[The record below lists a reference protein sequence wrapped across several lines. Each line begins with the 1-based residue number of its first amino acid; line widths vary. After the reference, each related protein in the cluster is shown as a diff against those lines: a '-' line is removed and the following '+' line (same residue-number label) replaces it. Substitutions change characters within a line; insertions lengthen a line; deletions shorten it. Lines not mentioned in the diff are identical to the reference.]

1 MEEAEVGLKLLQAE
15 EWDLFF
21 ITFSWLDT
29 IQHLFWRYMDESDPA
44 YPGPNP
50 HQDVIRE
57 TYRLLDRIVGDFV
70 ADSPEAVTIVLSDH
84 GHGMRPPRTVNV
96 NEFLRRDGYLVSKG
110 HTLSPI
116 PYLIETMKHRFLD
129 LVHRFDL
136 EPYLLRLTKTAMLSS
151 VSKSVYMSSASI
163 DLERSKAYLS
173 SFAGPKSYTH
183 GGLEINREALGA
195 NDYESF
201 RAELIH
207 ALSNLHHPDTGED
220 LMEWVCAREDL
231 YSGSFA
237 STCYPD
243 VVSHLFII
251 TLCLNI
257 LHVANHYTVLEKV
270 WYAFAKH
277 SLAGA

>member
-1 MEEAEVGLKLLQAE
+1 
-15 EWDLFF
+15 
-21 ITFSWLDT
+21 
-29 IQHLFWRYMDESDPA
+29 
-44 YPGPNP
+44 
-50 HQDVIRE
+50 
-57 TYRLLDRIVGDFV
+57 
-70 ADSPEAVTIVLSDH
+70 
-84 GHGMRPPRTVNV
+84 
-96 NEFLRRDGYLVSKG
+96 
-110 HTLSPI
+110 
-116 PYLIETMKHRFLD
+116 
-129 LVHRFDL
+129 
-136 EPYLLRLTKTAMLSS
+136 MLSS

-243 VVSHLFII
+243 VVFELAEGYGTYWGIHNGLIGDSHEHKLSSGGHRRDAVFLIKGLEEVSPNADMQLMDVSHLISRS
-251 TLCLNI
+251 LG
-257 LHVANHYTVLEKV
+257 VGAN
-270 WYAFAKH
+270 ANA
-277 SLAGA
+277 